1 MPSIKEERC
10 DIEGL
15 LAPEMCFPS
24 WRGEWRGVFDA
35 EMVGGCRL
43 CKLRRPGVDGELADA
58 DGLFLSAIPAI
69 VNGGKT
75 FRLSG
80 LSAQNSDRHSEAM
93 LCCRVVIADVI
104 KQ

>member
-1 MPSIKEERC
+1 MQRWWEVVGCASS
-10 DIEGL
+10 DVQ
-15 LAPEMCFPS
+15 
-24 WRGEWRGVFDA
+24 EW
-35 EMVGGCRL
+35 
-43 CKLRRPGVDGELADA
+43 DGELADA